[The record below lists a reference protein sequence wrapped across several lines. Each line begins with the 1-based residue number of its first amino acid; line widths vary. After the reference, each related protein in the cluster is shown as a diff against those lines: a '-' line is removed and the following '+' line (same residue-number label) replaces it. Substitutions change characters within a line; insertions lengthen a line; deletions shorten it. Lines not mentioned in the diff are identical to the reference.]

1 MNTIRHVIWDWNGT
15 LLDDVDGCVGVLN
28 GLLQRRGLP
37 HVTRDLYKQRF
48 GFPVRPF
55 YEGLGFDVSDVA
67 FEALSHE
74 FIGAYKAVLHQ
85 VQLHKDALAVIAAL
99 NNHVDGQL
107 VVSAMEHNMLGLM
120 LQDYGVMPLLR
131 DHQGTTNL
139 QAGSKVEVGVA
150 KIRALGLAPAELLL
164 VGDTE
169 HDLELA
175 RALGCACVL
184 HAGGHQT
191 RERLA
196 LTGCPVVDE
205 LEGVLQVVRSSR

>member
-1 MNTIRHVIWDWNGT
+1 MTPIRHVIWDWNGT
-15 LLDDVDGCVGVLN
+15 LLNDVDGCVDVLN
-28 GLLQRRGLP
+28 GLLKRRGLP
-37 HVTRDLYKQRF
+37 DVTRELYRQRF

-55 YEGLGFDVSDVA
+55 YEHLGFDVSEVA

-74 FIGAYKAVLHQ
+74 FIGAYKSVLHQ
-85 VQLHKDALAVIAAL
+85 VRLHADALEVIAEL
-99 NNHVDGQL
+99 NTCLDGQL

-120 LQDYGVMPLLR
+120 LQDYGVMPLLSG
-131 DHQGTTNL
+131 HQGTPNM
-139 QAGSKVEVGVA
+139 QAGSKVDVGVA
-150 KIRALGLAPAELLL
+150 KVRAMGLQAEELLL

-191 RERLA
+191 HERLA
-196 LTGCPVVDE
+196 LTGCPVPTKAWN
-205 LEGVLQVVRSSR
+205 SA